1 MLSYISAL
9 GAHREQLNNQ
19 TILSILDNTIAYIE
33 SALNF
38 ALLNNQIVKELNNP
52 LIQRFQTIQLGKN
65 NKEQLIVEQLL
76 LLINLLPEITSLIV
90 FINQQEPD

>member
-19 TILSILDNTIAYIE
+19 TILSILDSTIAYIE
-33 SALNF
+33 SAL
-38 ALLNNQIVKELNNP
+38 LNNQAVKELDTP
-52 LIQRFQTIQLGKN
+52 LIQRFQTIQLGEN
-65 NKEQLIVEQLL
+65 NKEQLIVEQL

-90 FINQQEPD
+90 FINQ

>member
-9 GAHREQLNNQ
+9 GAHCEQLNNQ
-19 TILSILDNTIAYIE
+19 TILSILDSTIAYIE

-38 ALLNNQIVKELNNP
+38 ALLNNQAVKEFDNP
-52 LIQRFQTIQLGKN
+52 LIQRFQTIPLGKN